1 MITDWTKVVTDPLG
15 LAGFALSLVFT
26 SLSRLQRV
34 RQGTVG
40 RWFAPVAYL
49 LAAGCIVG
57 GLFLAY
63 QHESIKSNIPDPRTT
78 TVSAP
83 HDQGDRP
90 QTPVTSAP
98 GTISG
103 SVKQESR
110 GSQSPNITSAGG
122 VSVQYGSS
130 NDQASAKPNSK
141 K

>member
-1 MITDWTKVVTDPLG
+1 MEWTKVITNPLG
-15 LAGFALSLVFT
+15 LAGFALSLVFG

-40 RWFAPVAYL
+40 RWSAPVAYL

-63 QHESIKSNIPDPRTT
+63 QQESSKSRATNQGT
-78 TVSAP
+78 TVRAP
-83 HDQGDRP
+83 GDQGDRS
-90 QTPVTSAP
+90 QTPVTSPP
-98 GTISG
+98 GAVSG

-110 GSQSPNITSAGG
+110 GSQSPNITATGG

-130 NDQASAKPNSK
+130 PDQGSAKPAAK